1 MIFLECWKLLS
12 GILRVGAVLLEGLI
26 TPDLCRPLISSFHSV
41 GGGGR
46 REKQKDGEKDR
57 LDWQFLFFLMLK
69 SEGIKRE
76 TLLWNFK
83 KGFKER
89 DGEKARPKDKKVE
102 KLESSRWCFGLITEP
117 KKEWKQSSTG
127 GWVQEP
133 FTSCQSIPVKVLFWW
148 ILEHTDREKREKGK
162 RQGFRWSFMPLMW
175 SKSPFVL
182 PKQSY
187 II

>member
-1 MIFLECWKLLS
+1 MMIFLECWKLLS

-26 TPDLCRPLISSFHSV
+26 TPDLCRPLTSSFHS
-41 GGGGR
+41 GGRRR

-69 SEGIKRE
+69 SEGIQRE

-102 KLESSRWCFGLITEP
+102 K
-117 KKEWKQSSTG
+117 
-127 GWVQEP
+127 V
-133 FTSCQSIPVKVLFWW
+133 
-148 ILEHTDREKREKGK
+148 EK
-162 RQGFRWSFMPLMW
+162 
-175 SKSPFVL
+175 
-182 PKQSY
+182 
-187 II
+187 